1 LEAEASTS
9 FQAFERFLGNA
20 DKRSIM
26 GLRTHIVRETEMK
39 TLKLFTI
46 MLMVLGSLNVF
57 AVVESGTDCDD
68 VVNGSPV
75 DTTDTSTIND
85 ATGSGGN
92 DATGN

>member
-1 LEAEASTS
+1 
-9 FQAFERFLGNA
+9 
-20 DKRSIM
+20 
-26 GLRTHIVRETEMK
+26 MK

-57 AVVESGTDCDD
+57 ATVESETPCED

-75 DTTDTSTIND
+75 DTTVTTTTETTVN
-85 ATGSGGN
+85 GGN

>member
-9 FQAFERFLGNA
+9 FQVFERFLGNA
-20 DKRSIM
+20 DKRSII

-75 DTTDTSTIND
+75 DTTDISTIND
-85 ATGSGGN
+85 ATESGGN

>member
-1 LEAEASTS
+1 
-9 FQAFERFLGNA
+9 
-20 DKRSIM
+20 
-26 GLRTHIVRETEMK
+26 
-39 TLKLFTI
+39 

-75 DTTDTSTIND
+75 DTTDTSTID
-85 ATGSGGN
+85 DTTGNGGN

>member
-1 LEAEASTS
+1 
-9 FQAFERFLGNA
+9 
-20 DKRSIM
+20 
-26 GLRTHIVRETEMK
+26 
-39 TLKLFTI
+39 

-75 DTTDTSTIND
+75 DTTDISTIND
-85 ATGSGGN
+85 STESGGN